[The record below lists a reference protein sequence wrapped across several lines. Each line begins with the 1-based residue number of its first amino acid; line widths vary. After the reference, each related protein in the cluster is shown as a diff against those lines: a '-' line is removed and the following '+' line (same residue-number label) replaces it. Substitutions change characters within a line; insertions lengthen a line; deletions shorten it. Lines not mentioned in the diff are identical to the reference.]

1 MKKKKVL
8 LIGWDAADWKIID
21 KLIEEG
27 EMPTLERLIN
37 KGVMGNLATIDPPF
51 SPMLWTSI
59 ATGKNADK
67 HGVLGF
73 IETDPATGQIRPVS
87 SLSRKVKAIWNI
99 LTQKGYKT
107 SLAGWWPS
115 HPAEHINGVVVS
127 NQFQKASKET
137 GDNWR
142 MSPGTVHPKEKSKEF
157 KEMRI
162 HPSELTAAHI
172 LPFVPR
178 GGEVDQEEDKRIEG
192 LAKVLAETS
201 TVQATATK
209 IMEEEEWDF
218 MGVYFDGIDHFC
230 HGFMDFHPPKMP
242 NVKQEVFEIYKDVVR
257 GAYKFHD
264 MMLERQL
271 QLAGPD
277 ATVILVSDHGFHSD
291 HLRPKI
297 ISKEPAGPAQQ
308 HRSYGIIVA
317 AGPNIKEDERIYGA
331 TLLDI
336 TPTILTALGL
346 PIAKDMDGKPLMQ
359 IFKHPPEIKV
369 IDSWENVEG
378 ECGMFPDDMKVEP
391 FEVQAEIDQL
401 VELGYI
407 EKPGDNIQKSQETV
421 QKETKYNLARVYMGS
436 DRFGQAIPL
445 LEELVASYSK
455 EARFSIKLAT
465 CYNEINLLKE
475 SKQLIEKFRKD
486 KIEELNDNSKLEELE
501 ENKEEKKEDDYKKER
516 YGLLK
521 EKAQIRMDLS
531 TMDILEANILIKE
544 NKIDEAIAVF
554 QKIEKTSNPTKSLY
568 IKMGNAYTKIG
579 KWTDAKNAFKN
590 ALEIDNDL
598 AIGYHG
604 LGLALLREGE
614 YFEAIEQL
622 LNAIGLLYHNPI
634 AHYHLGEAL
643 YEAGYFERSAEA
655 FEVTLAMNPN
665 IGKARNW
672 LIKLYKEKLNQPVKA
687 KIHQD
692 IIESIKSS
700 DYTEVAKLEDQL
712 EAPKN
717 YRPLDESFYKNIEMS
732 DPIYIVSGLP
742 RSGTSMMMQMLVNGG
757 IEPYVDNVREADES
771 NPKGYYEHEAVMRL
785 ARDKKWLKDVR
796 NKVVKV
802 ISQQLFHLPA
812 KYNYKIV
819 FMLRDIN
826 EIIQSQTKMLER
838 QNKKI
843 AKNYPYTLENIYQ
856 KNLGQVQRWAEN
868 NKNVSILVINHKDTI
883 ENPLET
889 AKKVA
894 EFIGKEKVNVE
905 KMAEKVDKKLHRT
918 KI

>member
-1 MKKKKVL
+1 MKKKVL

-37 KGVMGNLATIDPPF
+37 RGVMGNLATIDPPF

-73 IETDPATGQIRPVS
+73 IETDPATGKIRPVS

-99 LTQKGYKT
+99 LTQEGYKT

-115 HPAEHINGVVVS
+115 HPAEHVNGVVVS
-127 NQFQKASKET
+127 NQFQKATKET
-137 GDNWR
+137 GDDWK
-142 MSPGTVHPKEKSKEF
+142 MSPGTVHPKEKSSEF
-157 KEMRI
+157 KELRI

-201 TVQATATK
+201 TVQAAATK

-242 NVKQEVFEIYKDVVR
+242 NVKQEVFEIYKDVVK

-336 TPTILTALGL
+336 TPTILTALDL

-359 IFKHPPEIKV
+359 IFKQPPEIKS

-407 EKPGDNIQKSQETV
+407 EKPEDNIQKSQETV

-436 DRFGQAIPL
+436 DRFEQATPL
-445 LEELVASYSK
+445 LEELVSSYPD

-475 SKQLIEKFRKD
+475 SKLLIEKFRKD
-486 KIEELNDNSKLEELE
+486 KTEELNDHSKIKELE
-501 ENKEEKKEDDYKKER
+501 EKKEEKKEEDYTKER
-516 YGLLK
+516 YEILK
-521 EKAQIRMDLS
+521 DKAQIRMDLS
-531 TMDILEANILIKE
+531 TMDILEANIFIKE
-544 NKIDEAIAVF
+544 NKTDEALGLF

-568 IKMGNAYTKIG
+568 IKMGNTYTKIG
-579 KWTDAKNAFKN
+579 RWTDAKNAFKK
-590 ALEIDNDL
+590 ALEIDSDL

-614 YFEAIEQL
+614 YFEAIDQL

-672 LIKLYKEKLNQPVKA
+672 LIKLYNEKLSQPVKA
-687 KIHQD
+687 KLHQQ

-700 DYTEVAKLEDQL
+700 DYSEVAKLEDQL
-712 EAPKN
+712 DAPKN
-717 YRPLDESFYKNIEMS
+717 YRPLDASFYKNVEMS

-785 ARDKKWLKDVR
+785 ARDKKWLKNVR

-819 FMLRDIN
+819 FMLRDIK

-838 QNKKI
+838 QNKKT
-843 AKNYPYTLENIYQ
+843 AKNYPYTLESIYQ

-868 NKNVSILVINHKDTI
+868 NKNVSILVVNYTDAI
-883 ENPLET
+883 EKPLET
-889 AKKVA
+889 ATKVA
-894 EFIGKEKVNVE
+894 EFIGNDKVDEE
-905 KMAEKVDKKLHRT
+905 KMAEKVDKKLYRS